1 MRAPSKPCLLCSAA
15 PAPSHPKPQPAWGA
29 LGSLT
34 RPHSQSPLSLVCL
47 LRGSPEVV
55 GALTREPHSTGD
67 QPWPRE
73 NTWPAEV
80 TEHRAAPAPATWPA
94 SHRSAHAEEIAQTA
108 SLLGPRLELGRE
120 RRATHPPAP
129 EGGGAGLSPVAS
141 GRWGGM
147 DVSSSLPLPGTPR
160 QSGPLPASPDPD
172 GSQLPVTCVPGSCLT
187 NRHKLGD

>member
-1 MRAPSKPCLLCSAA
+1 MTAPSKPCLLCSAA

-29 LGSLT
+29 LGLLT

-73 NTWPAEV
+73 NMWPAEV
-80 TEHRAAPAPATWPA
+80 TEHRVAPGPATWPA

-108 SLLGPRLELGRE
+108 SLLGPRLEPGRE

-129 EGGGAGLSPVAS
+129 EGGGAGLSPVAPGD
-141 GRWGGM
+141 GRLPIP
-147 DVSSSLPLPGTPR
+147 SSPWNSQAEWTPPR
-160 QSGPLPASPDPD
+160 FSGPRRLSAPCDVRSRLLPDKPP
-172 GSQLPVTCVPGSCLT
+172 QT
-187 NRHKLGD
+187 R